1 MKLSDYVAGFLVE
14 AGCDTVFGYPGG
26 AITHLLDSI
35 CRTGG
40 LRWVQTCHEQGA
52 AFAAEGYA
60 RVRGGIGVAAATSG
74 PGATNL
80 ITGIGSAYFDSIP
93 CLYLTGQVNTY
104 EYKGESRVRQAGFQE
119 TDIVGIVKPITK
131 YAVRLT
137 DSSRIRYELEKC
149 VFLAESGRKG
159 PVLLD
164 LPMDLQRA
172 EIEPETLEHF
182 SPPESPAAEFD
193 AGLAADWL
201 KHSSR
206 PVLLAGGGVRLSGA
220 RDLLRVFV
228 RRLQL
233 PVVSSLMGRDAYDN
247 DSINYF
253 GMAGCYG
260 NRYANLA
267 LANSD
272 LILAVGSRLDTR
284 QTGTKVESFARQARL
299 LRVEIDPAELE
310 RKVKPGECGVRAD
323 ICGFLR
329 TLLAS
334 PEILKMEPGLFR
346 PWRGRLMKYRL
357 RYPSFAE
364 EGWPDPNFICSELS
378 NMMRGSDIVC
388 TDVGQNQMWAAQSMT
403 LTGRQRMLTG
413 GGMGAMG
420 FALPAA
426 VGACFAREREARVF
440 ALTGDGGFQMNLQ
453 ELGMV
458 GRERVPVK
466 IIVLNNRSLGMIRQF
481 QEMYFEGRYYGT
493 VLGYEAPDFCRIA
506 RAYDIPAV
514 RVETRAQFDA
524 LPAVFAS
531 DGPALAEIMLPRNTY
546 VFPKL
551 SVGRPIE
558 DQDPRLPR
566 GELEENMMLPLYP

>member
-104 EYKGESRVRQAGFQE
+104 EYKRESRVRQAGFQE

-172 EIEPETLEHF
+172 EIEPETLERF

-440 ALTGDGGFQMNLQ
+440 ALTGDGGVQMNLQ

-551 SVGRPIE
+551 SVGCPIE

>member
-172 EIEPETLEHF
+172 EIEPETLGRF
-182 SPPESPAAEFD
+182 PPPESPAAEFD

-323 ICGFLR
+323 ICCFLR

-531 DGPALAEIMLPRNTY
+531 DGPVLAEIMLPRNTY